1 MRHAKKRRKRRE
13 WQRRQIKSLTDE
25 IMSWAVLAMLVLGDV
40 ADDGCDEDYYF
51 MAVFW
56 GA

>member
-1 MRHAKKRRKRRE
+1 
-13 WQRRQIKSLTDE
+13 
-25 IMSWAVLAMLVLGDV
+25 MSWAVLAMLVLGDV